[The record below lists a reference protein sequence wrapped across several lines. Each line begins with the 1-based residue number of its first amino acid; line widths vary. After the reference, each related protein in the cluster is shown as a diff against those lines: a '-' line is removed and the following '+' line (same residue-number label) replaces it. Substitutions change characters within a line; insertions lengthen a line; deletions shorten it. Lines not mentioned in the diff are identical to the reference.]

1 MDNDNK
7 VVGLLDEIRKAL
19 PRLETWEQIYP
30 TRTMRDLIVRIYM
43 HITEF
48 SVRAAEYFTYFRS
61 ECIAKFVNQ

>member
-30 TRTMRDLIVRIYM
+30 TKTMRDLIVKIYERI
-43 HITEF
+43 TDF
-48 SVRAAEYFTYFRS
+48 SSMAAEYFTHFRS
-61 ECIAKFVNQ
+61 ESTAISISY